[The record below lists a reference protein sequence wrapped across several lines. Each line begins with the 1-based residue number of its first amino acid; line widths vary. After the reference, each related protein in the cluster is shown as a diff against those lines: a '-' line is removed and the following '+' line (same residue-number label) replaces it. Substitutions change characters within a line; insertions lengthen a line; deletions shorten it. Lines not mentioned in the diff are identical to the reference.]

1 MDERAFEELTR
12 HVAAAE
18 SRRGVLR
25 ALGGAVAVSAASA
38 VAGERVVS
46 AQDVDGEAFGF
57 CRPAG
62 RRCGR
67 DKQCCAGRCLKRKK
81 FKDAP
86 KGLRTKGRCGCV
98 KKGGSCINRV
108 GLACC
113 SRNCRDGKCG

>member
-1 MDERAFEELTR
+1 MDDRALEELSKR
-12 HVAAAE
+12 VAAAK
-18 SRRGVLR
+18 SRRGMVR
-25 ALGGAVAVSAASA
+25 AFGGALAVAAASA

-46 AQDVDGEAFGF
+46 AADVEGEAFGF

-67 DKQCCAGRCLKRKK
+67 DKQCCAGRCKKRKK
-81 FKDAP
+81 FKNAP

-98 KKGGSCINRV
+98 KKGGICINNV

-113 SRNCRDGKCG
+113 SRKCTNGTCA